1 MRQIKVLALALFAC
15 LAVGAVATAVAAAE
29 KPEFSPVV
37 KTALTGVGG
46 AASFEQKEGVA
57 PVTATSSE
65 GTVTLENA
73 KEGKFDELFLGT
85 TATALGG
92 KCTGLDDE
100 VKGSVLAKGKF
111 KIGYLDAAKTKVG
124 SALKLSPEVHFECE
138 KLITLVTV
146 RGTVIC
152 EVTPINKDTVTF
164 EVLCK
169 QEKGVNQFTE
179 ILNATNTAF
188 EKGILESEING
199 GAFKQSGQNAHTVL
213 TSKELATI
221 VA

>member
-1 MRQIKVLALALFAC
+1 MRQIKVLAFSLLAC
-15 LAVGAVATAVAAAE
+15 LAVSAVATAVSSAAL
-29 KPEFSPVV
+29 PEFSPVV
-37 KTALTGVGG
+37 TAALKGTGKTAT
-46 AASFEQKEGVA
+46 FEQKEGIA
-57 PVTATSSE
+57 AVTATSSE

-85 TATALGG
+85 TAPLSG

-124 SALKLSPEVHFECE
+124 AALKLNPEVHFECE

-152 EVTPINKDTVTF
+152 EVTPLNKDTLEF

-169 QEKGVNQFTE
+169 QEKGVNQFVQ

-188 EKGILESEING
+188 EAGILESEING
-199 GAFKQSGQNAHTVL
+199 GAFKQSGQNAHTLLVS
-213 TSKELATI
+213 TELAKI
-221 VA
+221 NA